1 MQCTRLTKSH
11 ITTANNAIVGLN
23 VKLFDIIVK
32 KIEHI
37 LKKFKVFGE
46 NLKKLRKAK
55 GLSQDEFAT
64 LLNDSAGI
72 HFKRHTISNYETG
85 VSYPSLDLVPHIAR
99 ILDVSIDTMLGVKV
113 GEGVV
118 SIESEEDLI
127 PNDSLSTEMIL
138 SMAQMA
144 HAQPLTPGGLS
155 REQLE
160 RLFNRFQQV
169 NDQLV
174 KEVVRLRDENINL
187 KDRMISLQEK
197 IATIIEK
204 EL

>member
-1 MQCTRLTKSH
+1 M
-11 ITTANNAIVGLN
+11 
-23 VKLFDIIVK
+23 
-32 KIEHI
+32 
-37 LKKFKVFGE
+37 KKFKIFGE
-46 NLKKLRKAK
+46 NLKRLRKAK
-55 GLSQDEFAT
+55 GYSQDEFAS

-72 HFKRHTISNYETG
+72 QFKRHTISNYETG

-99 ILDVSIDTMLGVKV
+99 ILDVSVDTMLGVNV
-113 GEGVV
+113 NEGVIV
-118 SIESEEDLI
+118 IDDQEDEFSR
-127 PNDSLSTEMIL
+127 NNSLTTEMIL

-144 HAQPLTPGGLS
+144 HSEPLTPEHLS

-197 IATIIEK
+197 IAAIIEK